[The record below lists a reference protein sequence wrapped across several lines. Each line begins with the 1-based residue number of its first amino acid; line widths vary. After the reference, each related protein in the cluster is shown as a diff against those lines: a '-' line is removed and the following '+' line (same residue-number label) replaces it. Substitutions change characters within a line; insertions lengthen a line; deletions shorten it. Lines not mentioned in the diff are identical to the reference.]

1 MCITI
6 GNAVIKYALVLQLHC
21 AEISN
26 FNTGLSH
33 AMHGPRPRP
42 LRTTHMFD
50 LYTLAGACYVTSH
63 IHSDSL
69 ATALCVLV
77 YSRMQCVYVYCTH
90 AAATLAVWWYR
101 VHARSRP
108 FLRRRS
114 CAFGILS
121 GILFL
126 KTWLLSTFVNHGVK
140 IQETNFPTGIYDQM
154 AMSGDFLMCHPTAT
168 GWGSLRWE
176 NFQKYFF
183 CQKIRFFPSKNTFF
197 CCWRLASLRLV

>member
-1 MCITI
+1 
-6 GNAVIKYALVLQLHC
+6 
-21 AEISN
+21 
-26 FNTGLSH
+26 
-33 AMHGPRPRP
+33 MHGPRPRP

-50 LYTLAGACYVTSH
+50 LYTLAGACCVTSH
-63 IHSDSL
+63 ANYTQRQPRDS
-69 ATALCVLV
+69 TVCIV
-77 YSRMQCVYVYCTH
+77 YSRMHACTCTTCTH

-126 KTWLLSTFVNHGVK
+126 KTWLLSTFVNHDVK

-168 GWGSLRWE
+168 A
-176 NFQKYFF
+176 Y
-183 CQKIRFFPSKNTFF
+183 
-197 CCWRLASLRLV
+197 RLAIVKP